1 MEKIQGFKI
10 NKITLSGFSCFKKE
24 TEFSLDDVT
33 MIFGSNHVG
42 KSSIGNAIAFAFTGC
57 TFYGE
62 QKTIDRFYN
71 EDNPDISVKLELTD
85 NIGKKHEI
93 VRKRRDDKMSISFDG
108 YSVRQK
114 DLNELF
120 GERDVFLSIFN
131 PLYFIEILGEDGKGL
146 LELYL
151 PTISHEDVL
160 SGLSEYN
167 SNVLKDESLLSPEIY
182 LSAKREQI
190 QKLEIQIA
198 ENQAKKSLLT
208 SQRQENAAKLKA
220 LSAELKDTEGKISEL
235 QKQLPDESLK
245 KQLEEKVTALSL
257 KYEDLLNNSSSKAEI
272 SEIDAEITKL
282 EAELEVIYAK
292 KYESKYSIE
301 LEKIKAEFESARC
314 EHIKHSEAS
323 KNIETGFV
331 CPQCLR
337 EITDAE
343 VEPVKAEFLTKLNE
357 IMQKGQACKSQ
368 HKELKK
374 LDQQAEKVF
383 DDFQIADLKR
393 VKAQIKSFKDNLKKL
408 SIDENETLKAQLDT
422 IQGQIQEYEL
432 KLRLGNLT
440 EQQMTELSALNRKY
454 MQMTAEFKALQEL
467 YKSDSLAELN
477 KLIEVDQAEIPL
489 IKEKIYAAVEYA
501 AKRAELTFKDLC
513 TENVKIVL
521 FKVFKTTGEVK
532 NAFQF
537 TYKDRDYKRLSR
549 SEKLLAGMEVS
560 ELIKRLTGRLYPMF
574 IDDAESIS
582 NIPKPKVQTILSVV
596 KSKTALTVI
605 PRSQSTIIEHSGKPA
620 DKLAS

>member
-24 TEFSLDDVT
+24 TEFRLDDVT

-71 EDNPDISVKLELTD
+71 EDNPDISVKLELID
-85 NIGKKHEI
+85 NIGKQHEL
-93 VRKRRDDKMSISFDG
+93 VRKRKDDKMSISFDG

-151 PTISHEDVL
+151 PAVSHEDVL

-167 SNVLKDESLLSPEIY
+167 SNMLKDESLLSPEIY

-190 QKLEIQIA
+190 QKLEIQIT
-198 ENQAKKSLLT
+198 ENQAKKELLT
-208 SQRQENAAKLKA
+208 SQRQENATKLKA
-220 LSAELKDTEGKISEL
+220 LSAEINSVETEISEL
-235 QKQLPDESLK
+235 QKHLPDESLK

-257 KYEDLLNNSSSKAEI
+257 KYEDLLNNSSKAEI

-301 LEKIKAEFESARC
+301 IEKIKAEFESARC
-314 EHIKHSEAS
+314 EHIKHSATN
-323 KNIETGFV
+323 KNIEAGFV

-357 IMQKGQACKSQ
+357 IMQKGQACKAQ

-374 LDQQAEKVF
+374 LDEQAEKVF
-383 DDFQIADLKR
+383 NDFQIADLKR

-408 SIDENETLKAQLDT
+408 SIDENEPLKAQLDT
-422 IQGQIQEYEL
+422 IQSQIQEYEL
-432 KLRLGNLT
+432 KLRLGDLS
-440 EQQMTELSALNRKY
+440 EQQMTELSALEQKHV
-454 MQMTAEFKALQEL
+454 QMTAEFNTLQDL
-467 YKSDSLAELN
+467 YKAEHITELT
-477 KLIEVDQAEIPL
+477 KQSETAQAEIAFL
-489 IKEKIYAAVEYA
+489 KEKIYAAVEYA

-513 TENVKIVL
+513 TEHVKIVL

-560 ELIKRLTGRLYPMF
+560 ELIKRLTGRSYPMF

-605 PRSQSTIIEHSGKPA
+605 PRSQSTPIEHSDKST

>member
-1 MEKIQGFKI
+1 MQRIDGFKI

-33 MIFGSNHVG
+33 MIFDSNHVG

-85 NIGKKHEI
+85 NIGKKHEL
-93 VRKRRDDKMSISFDG
+93 VRKRKDDKMSISFDG

-208 SQRQENAAKLKA
+208 SQRQENAVKLKA
-220 LSAELKDTEGKISEL
+220 LSAEIKSVETEISDL
-235 QKQLPDESLK
+235 QKHLPDESLK
-245 KQLEEKVTALSL
+245 KQLEEKITALSL
-257 KYEDLLNNSSSKAEI
+257 QQEDLIKNCLDKTDTSDFDEQVCC
-272 SEIDAEITKL
+272 L
-282 EAELEVIYAK
+282 EARIEDIHEACYQ
-292 KYESKYSIE
+292 SKYSSE
-301 LEKIKAEFESARC
+301 LDKIKSEFESARK
-314 EHIKHSEAS
+314 EHIQCFEANKHVEA
-323 KNIETGFV
+323 GFV

-337 EITDAE
+337 EITESE
-343 VEPVKAEFLTKLNE
+343 VEPVKARFLEKLND
-357 IMQKGQACKSQ
+357 IMQKGQACQ
-368 HKELKK
+368 AQYKELKE
-374 LDQQAEKVF
+374 LDRQVEKVF
-383 DDFQIADLKR
+383 DEFQAADLER
-393 VKAQIKSFKDNLKKL
+393 INADIFAIKEKCVQLME
-408 SIDENETLKAQLDT
+408 DENASVKTQLDA
-422 IQGQIQEYEL
+422 IQNQIQEYEL
-432 KLRLGNLT
+432 KLRLGDLS
-440 EQQMTELSALNRKY
+440 EQQMTELSALEQKHV
-454 MQMTAEFKALQEL
+454 QMTAEFNTLQEL
-467 YKSDSLAELN
+467 YKADQITELT
-477 KLIEVDQAEIPL
+477 KQSETAQAEISFL
-489 IKEKIYAAVEYA
+489 KEKIFAAVEYA

-560 ELIKRLTGRLYPMF
+560 ELIKRLTGRSYPMF

-605 PRSQSTIIEHSGKPA
+605 PRSQSTSTETS
-620 DKLAS
+620 KLAS